1 MSMRGTCTVE
11 LTSGSTKTNPG
22 GGFTMSDKAI
32 RDELTRLREQV
43 AELQSART
51 HTSSSEKNQV
61 PDTTPESQTDT
72 GTEESTQNIVSSEGA
87 EKQDT
92 EEQIRDF
99 VNALD
104 QEIKSTNPMTVLVV
118 FSLGVLIGRLLPR

>member
-1 MSMRGTCTVE
+1 
-11 LTSGSTKTNPG
+11 
-22 GGFTMSDKAI
+22 MSDKAL
-32 RDELTRLREQV
+32 RDELTKLKEQV

-51 HTSSSEKNQV
+51 QKPSPQDLQVQDADSEH
-61 PDTTPESQTDT
+61 PAMTGAEISDRES
-72 GTEESTQNIVSSEGA
+72 VSAEGA
-87 EKQDT
+87 EEKDV
-92 EEQIRDF
+92 EDQIRDF

>member
-1 MSMRGTCTVE
+1 
-11 LTSGSTKTNPG
+11 
-22 GGFTMSDKAI
+22 MSDKAL
-32 RDELTRLREQV
+32 RDELTKLKEQV

-51 HTSSSEKNQV
+51 QAPSPSDLQTQEAVSENPAMTGAEISAQ
-61 PDTTPESQTDT
+61 ES
-72 GTEESTQNIVSSEGA
+72 VSAEGA
-87 EKQDT
+87 EEKDV